1 MAHTGIEPSSTTFHW
16 TMLLRIIFVIQ
27 MAFALPARTS
37 LHHEFRKNRISL
49 SLTIEYISDKL
60 NVENDS
66 SDRVMPAATCT
77 IELRYKVLSWALSL
91 VKAQLLLLS
100 LQGVQ
105 LKMKILS
112 GFQGNLFIRYS
123 WVLYQ
128 NLIALIRYIQIC
140 LFEQINFLKKSQ

>member
-1 MAHTGIEPSSTTFHW
+1 MPELTFWYVLFYFVTIH
-16 TMLLRIIFVIQ
+16 ISIF
-27 MAFALPARTS
+27 
-37 LHHEFRKNRISL
+37 
-49 SLTIEYISDKL
+49 LTIEYISDKL

-105 LKMKILS
+105 LKMNILS
-112 GFQGNLFIRYS
+112 GFSRK
-123 WVLYQ
+123 LY
-128 NLIALIRYIQIC
+128 L
-140 LFEQINFLKKSQ
+140 